1 MKAQPS
7 LLAVLLMLSSTSLAQ
22 TAPTQQA
29 APVQQAAAAPTQEAT
44 PVQQAAPTQEAVPV
58 QQTVP
63 VQEASPVQDAA
74 PVQRASPVQETA
86 PTQQAVPVQ
95 EAAPVQDA
103 APVQQAV
110 PSQQAA
116 EVESAKPEAAKPEAE
131 GLAPTPSTSP
141 TPATPSSE
149 ADETSKDE
157 ASVGALLAAP
167 SAPVFAPGAKIFIA
181 PMNGFEQF
189 LSEAILKKKVPVVVV
204 KDRAEADFLVSG
216 GARVKKRGFFTGMVL
231 NDHGGG
237 DISINDAQTGKP
249 VFACTFNRVDQG
261 LAEGYVYQGWASNCM
276 KRLKKEWEKK

>member
-29 APVQQAAAAPTQEAT
+29 APVQQAVPVQDAA
-44 PVQQAAPTQEAVPV
+44 PVQQAAPTQEAAPV

-63 VQEASPVQDAA
+63 VQQATPVQQTV
-74 PVQRASPVQETA
+74 PVQQASPVQETA

-116 EVESAKPEAAKPEAE
+116 AEGESAKPEAARPEAE
-131 GLAPTPSTSP
+131 SLAPTPSTSP
-141 TPATPSSE
+141 TAATPSSE

-189 LSEAILKKKVPVVVV
+189 LSDAILKKKVPVVVV

>member
-1 MKAQPS
+1 
-7 LLAVLLMLSSTSLAQ
+7 
-22 TAPTQQA
+22 
-29 APVQQAAAAPTQEAT
+29 
-44 PVQQAAPTQEAVPV
+44 
-58 QQTVP
+58 
-63 VQEASPVQDAA
+63 
-74 PVQRASPVQETA
+74 
-86 PTQQAVPVQ
+86 
-95 EAAPVQDA
+95 
-103 APVQQAV
+103 
-110 PSQQAA
+110 
-116 EVESAKPEAAKPEAE
+116 
-131 GLAPTPSTSP
+131 
-141 TPATPSSE
+141 
-149 ADETSKDE
+149 
-157 ASVGALLAAP
+157 VGALLAAP

-189 LSEAILKKKVPVVVV
+189 LSDAILKKKVPVVVV